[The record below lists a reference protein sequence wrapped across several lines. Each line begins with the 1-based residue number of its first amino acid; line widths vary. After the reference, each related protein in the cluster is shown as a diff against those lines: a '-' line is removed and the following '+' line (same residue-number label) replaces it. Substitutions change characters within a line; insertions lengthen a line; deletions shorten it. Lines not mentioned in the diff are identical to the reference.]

1 MSGKNFLRGL
11 LLLVCLPVV
20 APAQEAGKSGLAF
33 LKIGVGGRAAALG
46 EAYVALAQDA
56 TAIYWNPAGLAQAQG
71 TQLAF
76 SHLEWLESVNHD
88 FYAVS
93 FAGFGGVLGLGLT
106 TQSIPDIE
114 VRDRPTAEPIG
125 TFDGRDLALALAY
138 GRKHG
143 ASLSWGVAAKY
154 LYEKIYLNSANG
166 FALDLGAGWQ
176 APGSPVRLAASVQ
189 NLGKMGAHA
198 REDIALPALLRAGAA
213 YQLASAGGDPAFAL
227 TLENALLF
235 KGGNAVS
242 AGLEYW
248 PVHGIAGRAGYQ
260 LGRENRGLTAGF
272 GANRGSFTL
281 DYGYLPFSN
290 GLGATHR
297 FALLVK
303 L

>member
-1 MSGKNFLRGL
+1 MSGKNLLRGL
-11 LLLVCLPVV
+11 LLLVCLPVF

-56 TAIYWNPAGLAQAQG
+56 TAIYWNPAGLAQAQ
-71 TQLAF
+71 
-76 SHLEWLESVNHD
+76 WLESVNHD

-143 ASLSWGVAAKY
+143 ASLAWGLAAKY

-213 YQLASAGGDPAFAL
+213 YQLASTGGDPAFAL

-248 PVHGIAGRAGYQ
+248 PRHGIAGRAGYQ

-281 DYGYLPFSN
+281 DYGYLPFRN
-290 GLGATHR
+290 DLGATHR